1 MAIVAVILAG
11 GFGLYRYR
19 FNGGRNIHPVSEEK
33 APGVG
38 LEPPS
43 PSPTQTNVAPTI
55 VPPVNR
61 IDIQANQRKAEEHF
75 QRAQELYQQGQYQSA
90 LRECNESLKLNPRH
104 VKARQFQ
111 RKINDI
117 IKILNPH

>member
-1 MAIVAVILAG
+1 
-11 GFGLYRYR
+11 
-19 FNGGRNIHPVSEEK
+19 HPVPKEK

-43 PSPTQTNVAPTI
+43 PSPTQTNVVTTI

-61 IDIQANQRKAEEHF
+61 IDIQANKRKADEHF
-75 QRAQELYQQGQYQSA
+75 QRAQELYRQGQYQNA
-90 LRECNESLKLNPRH
+90 LPRGNESLKLNPRH
-104 VKARQFQ
+104 VEARQFQ